1 MAIEVINI
9 NTLPEDADPRGG
21 SDMLL
26 NESSTLVKSGFTKE
40 DAIAASKNIVS
51 FLQNK
56 IAFTVMGGFGD
67 ISSIKESKDTAQQP
81 YPIVC
86 IINGPGANGKDEFIE
101 AVNKTCTVMNLS
113 SIDRVKDVVNS
124 MLDYSARFDNG
135 KGYKER
141 DNKTD
146 KYRQFLHAVKMAWSE
161 FNDGPNM
168 DIYAEVKNTIYLH
181 QNNAEQYD
189 VIFLHIWEDA
199 EIEKMYKLITED
211 LCIPCVRLYIG
222 GLVEASAYENECD
235 KNVTS
240 NCADVIITNTMGN
253 LSMFYLQATMF
264 AYLIMAANEKY
275 GLRSTISS
283 VTTPPSTI
291 GTDQINQSATV
302 METPQESVTIAEN
315 SDIVIEI
322 NDNATKNT
330 TVQKTETIVVD
341 DKDTSTSTS
350 VSSAEDDGDVSFLA
364 DLSNPGTSATIQSF
378 LANPDID

>member
-26 NESSTLVKSGFTKE
+26 NESSASLVKSGFTKE
-40 DAIAASKNIVS
+40 EAIAASKNIVS

-67 ISSIKESKDTAQQP
+67 ISSIKEDKDTVQQP

-135 KGYKER
+135 QGYKER

-189 VIFLHIWEDA
+189 AIFLHIREDA

-222 GLVEASAYENECD
+222 GLVETSAYENECD

-291 GTDQINQSATV
+291 DTDQINQSATV

-330 TVQKTETIVVD
+330 TEQKTETIVVD
-341 DKDTSTSTS
+341 DKGTSTSTG
-350 VSSAEDDGDVSFLA
+350 VSSAEDDGDISFLA
-364 DLSNPGTSATIQSF
+364 DLGNPGTSATI
-378 LANPDID
+378 

>member
-40 DAIAASKNIVS
+40 DAINASKNIVS

-67 ISSIKESKDTAQQP
+67 ISSIKEDKDTVQQP

-135 KGYKER
+135 QGYKER

-181 QNNAEQYD
+181 QNNTEQYD
-189 VIFLHIWEDA
+189 VIFLHIREDA

-275 GLRSTISS
+275 GLRSTIST

-291 GTDQINQSATV
+291 NIDQINQYATV
-302 METPQESVTIAEN
+302 VETPQESVTTAEN

-364 DLSNPGTSATIQSF
+364 DLSNPGTSATI
-378 LANPDID
+378 

>member
-1 MAIEVINI
+1 MTAIGIISLDNYDDIIDRMDDKYVSAL
-9 NTLPEDADPRGG
+9 NTLITTMISDWANDNHIFYKRINSERYFFVAKEADVDR
-21 SDMLL
+21 MKEHQFVLL
-26 NESSTLVKSGFTKE
+26 KQVKE
-40 DAIAASKNIVS
+40 A
-51 FLQNK
+51 
-56 IAFTVMGGFGD
+56 
-67 ISSIKESKDTAQQP
+67 E
-81 YPIVC
+81 
-86 IINGPGANGKDEFIE
+86 IN
-101 AVNKTCTVMNLS
+101 
-113 SIDRVKDVVNS
+113 
-124 MLDYSARFDNG
+124 
-135 KGYKER
+135 
-141 DNKTD
+141 
-146 KYRQFLHAVKMAWSE
+146 SE
-161 FNDGPNM
+161 FVLTLSMG
-168 DIYAEVKNTIYLH
+168 IAYG
-181 QNNAEQYD
+181 
-189 VIFLHIWEDA
+189 DA

-275 GLRSTISS
+275 GLRSTIST

-291 GTDQINQSATV
+291 DTDQINQSATV

-322 NDNATKNT
+322 DDNATKNT

-341 DKDTSTSTS
+341 DKGTSTSTS

-364 DLSNPGTSATIQSF
+364 DLSNPGTSATI
-378 LANPDID
+378 

>member
-26 NESSTLVKSGFTKE
+26 NESSASLVKSGFTKE
-40 DAIAASKNIVS
+40 EAIAASKNIVS

-67 ISSIKESKDTAQQP
+67 ISSIKEDKDTVQQP

-135 KGYKER
+135 QGYKER

-189 VIFLHIWEDA
+189 AIFLHIREDA

-275 GLRSTISS
+275 GLRSTIST

-291 GTDQINQSATV
+291 TTDQINQSANIV
-302 METPQESVTIAEN
+302 ETPQESVTTAKN

-322 NDNATKNT
+322 DDNATKNT
-330 TVQKTETIVVD
+330 TVQKTETIVVN
-341 DKDTSTSTS
+341 DKGTSTSTG
-350 VSSAEDDGDVSFLA
+350 VSSAEDDGDISFLA
-364 DLSNPGTSATIQSF
+364 DLSNPGTSATH
-378 LANPDID
+378 

>member
-26 NESSTLVKSGFTKE
+26 NESSASLVKSGFTKE
-40 DAIAASKNIVS
+40 EAIAASKNIVS

-67 ISSIKESKDTAQQP
+67 ISSIKEDKDTVQQP

-135 KGYKER
+135 QGYKER

-189 VIFLHIWEDA
+189 VIFLHIREDA

-275 GLRSTISS
+275 GLRSTIST

-291 GTDQINQSATV
+291 DTDQINQFATV
-302 METPQESVTIAEN
+302 METPQESVTTAEN
-315 SDIVIEI
+315 SDIIIEI

-330 TVQKTETIVVD
+330 TEQKTETIVVD
-341 DKDTSTSTS
+341 DKGTSTSTG

-364 DLSNPGTSATIQSF
+364 DLSNPGTSATI
-378 LANPDID
+378 

>member
-26 NESSTLVKSGFTKE
+26 NESSASLVKSGFTKE
-40 DAIAASKNIVS
+40 EAIAASKNIVS

-67 ISSIKESKDTAQQP
+67 ISSIKEDKDTVQQP

-135 KGYKER
+135 QGYKER

-189 VIFLHIWEDA
+189 AIFLHIREDA

-240 NCADVIITNTMGN
+240 NSADVIITNTMGN

-275 GLRSTISS
+275 GLRSTIST

-291 GTDQINQSATV
+291 TIDQINQSATIV
-302 METPQESVTIAEN
+302 ETPQESVTTAKN

-322 NDNATKNT
+322 DDNATKNT

-341 DKDTSTSTS
+341 DKGTSTSTG
-350 VSSAEDDGDVSFLA
+350 VSSAEDDGDISFLA
-364 DLSNPGTSATIQSF
+364 DLGNPGTSATI
-378 LANPDID
+378 